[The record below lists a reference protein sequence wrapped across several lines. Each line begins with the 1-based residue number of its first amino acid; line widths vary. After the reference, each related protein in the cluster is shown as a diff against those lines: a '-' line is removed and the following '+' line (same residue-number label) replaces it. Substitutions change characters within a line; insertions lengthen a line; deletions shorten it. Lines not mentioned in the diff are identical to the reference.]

1 MNEFI
6 KQLVFN
12 SDGLIPVVVQEAT
25 TKEVLILA
33 YMNQEAIEITLRDK
47 IATYFS
53 RSRNQLWKKGET
65 SGHIQ
70 HVVGLAYDCDADTLL
85 LTVHQVGVACHTLH
99 MSCFFN
105 QVLETNTTDELS
117 SLLPELFATI
127 QERKTNPLE
136 GSYTNYLF
144 SKGID
149 KILKKVGEETAEVI
163 IASKN
168 QNIQEMTMEISDLIY
183 HMLVLMV
190 NQGVTLEMV
199 ADELKKRRQLKAG
212 K

>member
-12 SDGLIPVVVQEAT
+12 SDGLIPVVVQEAS
-25 TKEVLILA
+25 TKTVLMLA
-33 YMNQEAIEITLRDK
+33 YMNQEAIEITLREK
-47 IATYFS
+47 IATYYS
-53 RSRNQLWKKGET
+53 RSRNQLWKKGDT

-70 HVVGLAYDCDADTLL
+70 HVKGLAYDCDADTLL
-85 LTVHQVGVACHTLH
+85 LTVNQVGVACHTLH

-105 QVLETNTTDELS
+105 QVVESNSTEELS
-117 SLLPELFATI
+117 GLLHELFATI
-127 QERKTNPLE
+127 QERKNFPIE

-183 HMLVLMV
+183 HLLVLMV
-190 NQGVTLEMV
+190 NQGVSLEMIS
-199 ADELKKRRQLKAG
+199 DELKKRRQLKAG